1 MSRWW
6 LEGERCFWVPWIG
19 LICRLW
25 RSLNRIAHYLAYY
38 LFLVN
43 ANRRTVSEKVTVL
56 YFCAV
61 SQVAVLKC
69 FAIFPVFIEFQN
81 SSEKNVKWIWTAGMA
96 MRVGHNEMEFIAV
109 VCAIN
114 WRVTKMTHIFAVPGC
129 SFCTEKWSLNH
140 FHVISG
146 GGGVHLKLKCLR

>member
-1 MSRWW
+1 MGPVLLLILDKTRHNLPQTKDFEESVVAG
-6 LEGERCFWVPWIG
+6 GERCFWVPWVG

-25 RSLNRIAHYLAYY
+25 RSPNRIAHYLAYY

-43 ANRRTVSEKVTVL
+43 ANRRTVSEKVAVL

-81 SSEKNVKWIWTAGMA
+81 SSEKNVK
-96 MRVGHNEMEFIAV
+96 
-109 VCAIN
+109 
-114 WRVTKMTHIFAVPGC
+114 
-129 SFCTEKWSLNH
+129 
-140 FHVISG
+140 
-146 GGGVHLKLKCLR
+146 